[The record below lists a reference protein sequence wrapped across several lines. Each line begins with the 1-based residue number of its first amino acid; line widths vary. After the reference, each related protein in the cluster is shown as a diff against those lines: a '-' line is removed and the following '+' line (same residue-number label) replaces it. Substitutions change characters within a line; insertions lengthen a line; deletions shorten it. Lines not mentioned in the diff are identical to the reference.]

1 MRLDGWLFM
10 IISWSAILA
19 LFFFSM
25 VRTLREKDSQN
36 KNGK

>member
-19 LFFFSM
+19 LFFYSLI
-25 VRTLREKDSQN
+25 RTLRSKDSN
-36 KNGK
+36 KSEQ